1 MLGFTGEKWTLNQF
15 YELAVTLLEV
25 SGTLAIVI
33 GAAAATYLFLRNA
46 WRTSFALAYPAF
58 RSTLGRSILLGL
70 EFLVAADILQSLVIA
85 PTLDDLMILAGLV
98 LVRTFLSISLGVE
111 INGHWPWQDTRL
123 EREQQALEKNNTP
136 QRPTSTGVQ
145 SAEP

>member
-1 MLGFTGEKWTLNQF
+1 MFKFAGEHWELSQF
-15 YELAVTLLEV
+15 YELSVTLLEV
-25 SGTLAIVI
+25 SGTLAILI

-46 WRTSFALAYPAF
+46 YRVGFSKAYPAF

-85 PTLDDLMILAGLV
+85 PTLDDLLILAGLV

-123 EREQQALEKNNTP
+123 EREEKTADP
-136 QRPTSTGVQ
+136 QPSKDRT
-145 SAEP
+145 A